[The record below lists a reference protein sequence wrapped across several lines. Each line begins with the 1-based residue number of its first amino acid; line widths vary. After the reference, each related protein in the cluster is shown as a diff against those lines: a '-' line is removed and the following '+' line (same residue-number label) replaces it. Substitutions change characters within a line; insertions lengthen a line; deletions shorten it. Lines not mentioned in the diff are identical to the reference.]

1 VGIGGEI
8 LDVPEPG
15 RFRIQMEDGRV
26 LDVSLQPGTEQQ
38 ALRVS
43 LLCGI
48 PDRRFDGC
56 PICGESAT
64 DAEHVP
70 PASVGG
76 RPRTYTCAA
85 CNQVLGSLAEAD
97 LGAWHDHRLVSVR
110 FQHDAV
116 RGSRRVAPVR
126 LRTTPDGGFV
136 LVVTGGD
143 RGAIR
148 DMLDAGG
155 EMQMEFAEP
164 DPHRYQVALLKHA
177 YLAACLHLGKV
188 PEGAA
193 SDDVRA
199 ELIAIRDS
207 ADRHDLPAAPIS
219 ASLDYGRSY
228 EPTDGALHIG
238 SLDDSDGNA
247 VLKIVMGAIVVSW
260 PLNDQDSIDTA
271 WRVATQRRA
280 AGRVGSC
287 SPRRPGPLR

>member
-1 VGIGGEI
+1 MAAEPVGIGGEI

-26 LDVSLQPGTEQQ
+26 LDVSLQPGVEEQ
-38 ALRVS
+38 ALQLS

-48 PDRRFDGC
+48 QGRKFDGC

-70 PASVGG
+70 PACVGG
-76 RPRTYTCAA
+76 KPRTYTCAA
-85 CNQVLGSLAEAD
+85 CNQILGSLVEAD
-97 LGAWHDHRLVSVR
+97 LGAWHDHCLVSVR

-143 RGAIR
+143 GAIR

-177 YLAACLHLGKV
+177 YLAACLHLGTV
-188 PEGAA
+188 PGGVAA
-193 SDDVRA
+193 DGVRA
-199 ELIAIRDS
+199 ELISIRDS

-228 EPTDGALHIG
+228 EPTDGALHVG
-238 SLDDSDGNA
+238 SLDDSTGNA

-260 PLNDQDSIDTA
+260 PLCDEDSIDTA
-271 WRVATQRRA
+271 WRVASERRA
-280 AGRVGSC
+280 AGE
-287 SPRRPGPLR
+287 